1 MIADAFTHMLADIT
15 NLCQHINI
23 VKKHLHD
30 CSCLLCQC
38 KNNNPT
44 KTIQKKNAI
53 PPVTSSDLDLLHSET
68 HAVRCAIFDK
78 IVLSAHTV
86 AFRFHLET
94 YLHFTTQKG
103 GIDSPVRCN
112 IPYDILLVVNPL
124 PSALFQNPHHLIIYQ
139 LVICTNEN
147 RWLCNESIQIPNTV
161 IIFHEDIDRLFRLL
175 LHLLLLHKH
184 RTRIC
189 DLSFFSEWTILTS
202 LNPNTC
208 LFL

>member
-44 KTIQKKNAI
+44 KTIQKKPAI

-68 HAVRCAIFDK
+68 HAVRYAIFDK
-78 IVLSAHTV
+78 ISTNID

-94 YLHFTTQKG
+94 YLHFTTEKG
-103 GIDSPVRCN
+103 RQPGGCIPVN
-112 IPYDILLVVNPL
+112 GMPFDILLLVNPL
-124 PSALFQNPHHLIIYQ
+124 ASAFSLSAFHFTIHQ
-139 LVICTNEN
+139 L
-147 RWLCNESIQIPNTV
+147 
-161 IIFHEDIDRLFRLL
+161 
-175 LHLLLLHKH
+175 
-184 RTRIC
+184 
-189 DLSFFSEWTILTS
+189 
-202 LNPNTC
+202 
-208 LFL
+208 